1 MKLRLLITYFGII
14 LVLGL
19 TVIFSIFSQSAI
31 AAPRPSF
38 EFTCETS
45 ESDFYDWIE
54 TEFWPKG
61 SVATF
66 GRNLDA
72 AFDVLTST
80 NKNTWEISL
89 PTSECS
95 SDVILESRREA
106 IYLML
111 EDAAREGFGKI
122 LRQIP

>member
-1 MKLRLLITYFGII
+1 MKLRLLITYFSLIF
-14 LVLGL
+14 VLGL
-19 TVIFSIFSQSAI
+19 TADLSLFGKSAL
-31 AAPRPSF
+31 AAQKPNF

-45 ESDFYDWIE
+45 ESEFYDWIE

-61 SVATF
+61 SLAAF

-80 NKNTWEISL
+80 SKNAWEVRL
-89 PTSECS
+89 PETECT
-95 SDVILESRREA
+95 SDVILDSRREA

-111 EDAAREGFGKI
+111 EDAAQEGFG
-122 LRQIP
+122 QIRRSP

>member
-1 MKLRLLITYFGII
+1 MKLRLLITYFGLIF
-14 LVLGL
+14 VLGL
-19 TVIFSIFSQSAI
+19 TADLSLFGKSAL
-31 AAPRPSF
+31 AAQKPNF

-45 ESDFYDWIE
+45 ESEFYDWIE

-61 SVATF
+61 SLAAF

-80 NKNTWEISL
+80 SKNAWEVRL
-89 PTSECS
+89 PGTECT
-95 SDVILESRREA
+95 SDVILDSRREA

-111 EDAAREGFGKI
+111 EDAAHEGFG
-122 LRQIP
+122 QIRRSP